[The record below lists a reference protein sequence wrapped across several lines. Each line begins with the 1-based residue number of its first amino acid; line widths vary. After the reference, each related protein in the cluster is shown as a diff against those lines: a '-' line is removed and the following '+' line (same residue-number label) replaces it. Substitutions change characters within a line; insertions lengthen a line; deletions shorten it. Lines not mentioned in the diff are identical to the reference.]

1 MINVYDRNGIALGSF
16 NNDVPFGCPYFED
29 VFVEDS
35 LTQEVSLSFQVPLGR
50 PESKWLDAFS
60 KVTIKDSDGE
70 LRLFNVTEVFED
82 WKHDQAIKQVY
93 AEDVATTELNQTY
106 TQPFRATR
114 LEDAMR
120 SALSESKWEYNIQY
134 NATVDEDN
142 AFEVT
147 DYTKVKGVLTNIMD
161 IFEVSMKFTAVTSMF
176 GIEERVIQV
185 FSNKGNDTGKYF
197 YYDRDLQGLTRN
209 IEFSDVKT
217 AVIPVGKD
225 INGGIVKLND
235 WSPKTPVEGFQK
247 DFTRDF
253 IVDTNAQ
260 EKYGDITTDF
270 RFLLYQNDELSDKT
284 LLYYNAIN
292 ELRKANAPIFTYNL
306 SVLLLEQATGIQ
318 GEEVHLGDIVW
329 FKDSIGDVEIGI
341 EARVVRLEISSS
353 DPSKNTVQFSNFREI
368 SVMDSQDVLDLRKQ
382 LEALGNTVTNQ
393 GNEIAELTLAQ
404 QGILVSLDGK
414 SSISLGPAPNPNPK
428 IGDTWFEPGKDSKG
442 RDTVRIRTYNGTE
455 WVSQFDTE
463 TVNQVGDAVNQAQE
477 DAGTAIQNAAT
488 ATGKAD
494 SAISSANAAA
504 LEAKKAIE
512 GQGNLVNNFSISG
525 NFDRWNTSSLGGLVM
540 QTVPYLNGQDVKALY
555 SSGEANQIYSNT
567 WIPLDP
573 TKMYEVSIW
582 ALSENNQKS
591 FHFGLF
597 SDGEITRVNKNT
609 GVAVANDT
617 NPYFLA
623 GSPAPTGWTKYTG
636 YFAPNGTDPL
646 TLRDAGGNNL
656 NNFIQ
661 TQTNGSFSMRFL
673 NYPTTKPRKMWFA
686 NPSIFEVNPDQM
698 NRNASFKVG
707 MDAISLEVSNK
718 ANKSE
723 VTQLAGQITS
733 TVTELNQVQA
743 GRNFQRNIQVGYA
756 PAPGGT
762 SITKVGTN
770 SLDIKYPGGAVTD
783 AYAWLQEMPELVNGI
798 TYTFKASIILKDS
811 TTSTN
816 TIGLGVRNTG
826 SADKRDIALNKLN
839 YVPVTITFKYVK
851 PPTGSPRVMIFP
863 ITKSEAFTITV
874 KDVSVT
880 EGSSIPSQ
888 WFPSFL
894 DYASQTQIV
903 QLTDQVSIVAQTS
916 EDNKAGISLLTDNIN
931 LMVRKDDVI
940 NQINVST
947 EGILIDGVKTHI
959 TGQTTIDNA
968 VIKDA
973 MISSLTASKLTTGT
987 IDAGIIN
994 VVNLNAAEIKSGT
1007 IQGIDIVGST
1017 ITNNFDYT
1025 EGTNRFIGT
1034 AILSKNKLSFN
1045 YALSGSSTTGLMEI
1059 SPLAVNST
1067 ILNSGA
1073 FVSGWEV
1080 SGSGFYTVAGNP
1092 SAGGS
1097 SLALGM
1103 NGINVLKEGGGIQYQ
1118 FSAEGLNLRPTVGTA
1133 TRNTSIELYGLNT
1146 YIDFHSN
1153 NNTNDYQVRLI
1164 ASGGTS
1170 VNGSGALTAYGT
1182 SFAFMHPNGGGISY
1196 SGNSLQAAGN
1206 QSDINMRPASNG
1218 VLTSRTS
1225 SNVWRPMQASS
1236 FDVQS
1241 DKADKKNIKPLTG
1254 ALWKILSTPVYK
1266 YNRSDEYDFENKH
1279 TGLMLQEAPVDIV
1292 SPSGSIDVYG
1302 VASMAFAGIQDVDY
1316 KFEQS
1321 IEELKEVIKSQQDQI
1336 DHIMN
1341 LLGQI

>member
-1 MINVYDRNGIALGSF
+1 MINVYDRNGVALGSF

-50 PESKWLDAFS
+50 PESKWLDAFT

-82 WKHDQAIKQVY
+82 WNHDQAIKQVY
-93 AEDVATTELNQTY
+93 AEDVATTELNQTF

-147 DYTKVKGVLTNIMD
+147 DYTKVKGVLTNIMK

-235 WSPKTPVEGFQK
+235 WSPTAPVEGFQK

-292 ELRKANAPIFTYNL
+292 ELRKANTPIFTYNL

-318 GEEVHLGDIVW
+318 GEEVRLGDIVW

-393 GNEIAELTLAQ
+393 GNEISELTLAQ

-414 SSISLGPAPNPNPK
+414 SSLSLGPTPNTNPK

-442 RDTVRIRTYNGTE
+442 RDTVRIRTYNGSE

-463 TVNQVGDAVNQAQE
+463 TVNQVGDAVDQAQE
-477 DAGTAIQNAAT
+477 DADTAIQNAAT

-525 NFDRWNTSSLGGLVM
+525 NFDRWTTGSLGGLVI

-555 SSGEANQIYSNT
+555 SSGEADQAYSSAR
-567 WIPLDP
+567 IPLDP

-582 ALSENNQKS
+582 VLSENNQVS
-591 FHFGLF
+591 FRYGLVT
-597 SDGEITRVNKNT
+597 DRGITRVNKNT
-609 GVAVANDT
+609 GVAVPNDT
-617 NPYFLA
+617 NPYFIVSA
-623 GSPAPTGWTKYTG
+623 TAPTAWTKYTG

-646 TLRDAGGNNL
+646 TLKDAGGNNL

-661 TQTNGSFSMRFL
+661 TQTNNSFSMCVL
-673 NYPTTKPRKMWFA
+673 NYPSTKPRKMWFA

-698 NRNASFKVG
+698 NRNASLKVG
-707 MDAISLEVSNK
+707 MDAISTAVSNK
-718 ANKSE
+718 ANQSE

-733 TVTELNQVQA
+733 TVTEL
-743 GRNFQRNIQVGYA
+743 G
-756 PAPGGT
+756 
-762 SITKVGTN
+762 
-770 SLDIKYPGGAVTD
+770 
-783 AYAWLQEMPELVNGI
+783 
-798 TYTFKASIILKDS
+798 
-811 TTSTN
+811 
-816 TIGLGVRNTG
+816 
-826 SADKRDIALNKLN
+826 
-839 YVPVTITFKYVK
+839 
-851 PPTGSPRVMIFP
+851 
-863 ITKSEAFTITV
+863 EA
-874 KDVSVT
+874 
-880 EGSSIPSQ
+880 
-888 WFPSFL
+888 
-894 DYASQTQIV
+894 QTQIV

-931 LMVRKDDVI
+931 LMVKKDDVI
-940 NQINVST
+940 NQINIST

-973 MISSLTASKLTTGT
+973 MISSLTASKLTAGT

-1025 EGTNRFIGT
+1025 EGTNRFIGKS
-1034 AILSKNKLSFN
+1034 ILSKNKLSFN
-1045 YALSGSSTTGLMEI
+1045 YAISGSSTTGLMEI

-1073 FVSGWEV
+1073 FVSGWEI
-1080 SGSGFYTVAGNP
+1080 SGAGFYTVAGNP
-1092 SAGGS
+1092 SSGGS

-1103 NGINVLKEGGGIQYQ
+1103 DGINVIKYGKGIQYQ
-1118 FSAEGLNLRPTVGTA
+1118 FSAEGLNLRPIVGTA
-1133 TRNTSIELYGLNT
+1133 ARNTSIELYGLRT
-1146 YIDFHSN
+1146 YLDFHSN
-1153 NNTNDYQVRLI
+1153 NNTNDYQVRFI
-1164 ASGGTS
+1164 ASGGDSTD
-1170 VNGSGALTAYGT
+1170 GSGVLQAYG
-1182 SFAFMHPNGGGISY
+1182 SKFEFIHPNGGGISF
-1196 SGNSLQAAGN
+1196 SGDSVQAAGN
-1206 QSDINMRPASNG
+1206 TPDINMRPSSSGG
-1218 VLTSRTS
+1218 VHSRTT
-1225 SNVWRPMQASS
+1225 SNVWRPMRASS

-1241 DKADKKNIKPLTG
+1241 DRADKKNIEPLTG
-1254 ALWKILSTPVYK
+1254 ALGKILSTPVYN

-1279 TGLMLQEAPVDIV
+1279 TGLMLQESPVDVI

>member
-1 MINVYDRNGIALGSF
+1 MINVYDRNGVALGSF
-16 NNDVPFGCPYFED
+16 NNDVPHGCPYFDD

-50 PESKWLDAFS
+50 PESKWLDAFT

-82 WKHDQAIKQVY
+82 WNHDQAIKQVY

-306 SVLLLEQATGIQ
+306 LVLLLEQATGIQ

-393 GNEIAELTLAQ
+393 GIEISELTLAQ

-414 SSISLGPAPNPNPK
+414 SSLSLGPTPNTNPK

-442 RDTVRIRTYNGTE
+442 RDTVRIRTYNGSE

-477 DAGTAIQNAAT
+477 DAGIAIQNAAT

-494 SAISSANAAA
+494 SAITKANAAA

-512 GQGNLVNNFSISG
+512 GQGNLVNNFSVSG
-525 NFDRWNTSSLGGLVM
+525 NFDRWSTNPGTALVM
-540 QTVPYLNGQDVKALY
+540 QTVPFLNGQDVKALY
-555 SSGEANQIYSNT
+555 SSGEANQIYRNT
-567 WIPLDP
+567 RIPLDP

-582 ALSENNQKS
+582 VLSENNQVS
-591 FHFGLF
+591 FQFGLETI
-597 SDGEITRVNKNT
+597 GGITRVNKNT
-609 GVAVANDT
+609 GQATTNDT

-623 GSPAPTGWTKYTG
+623 GSPAPTTWTKYTG

-646 TLRDAGGNNL
+646 TLRDAGGNIL

-661 TQTNGSFSMRFL
+661 SQSNGTFSMRIL
-673 NYPTTKPRKMWFA
+673 NYPDTMPRKMWFA

-698 NRNASFKVG
+698 NRNASLKVG
-707 MDAISLEVSNK
+707 MDAISSEVSNK
-718 ANKSE
+718 ANQSE

-733 TVTELNQVQA
+733 TVTEL
-743 GRNFQRNIQVGYA
+743 G
-756 PAPGGT
+756 
-762 SITKVGTN
+762 
-770 SLDIKYPGGAVTD
+770 
-783 AYAWLQEMPELVNGI
+783 
-798 TYTFKASIILKDS
+798 
-811 TTSTN
+811 
-816 TIGLGVRNTG
+816 
-826 SADKRDIALNKLN
+826 
-839 YVPVTITFKYVK
+839 
-851 PPTGSPRVMIFP
+851 
-863 ITKSEAFTITV
+863 EA
-874 KDVSVT
+874 
-880 EGSSIPSQ
+880 
-888 WFPSFL
+888 
-894 DYASQTQIV
+894 QTQIV

-916 EDNKAGISLLTDNIN
+916 EDNKAGITLLTDNIN
-931 LMVRKDDVI
+931 LMVKKDDVI

-973 MISSLTASKLTTGT
+973 MISSLTASKLTAGI
-987 IDAGIIN
+987 IDAGIIH

-1017 ITNNFDYT
+1017 ITNNFEYT

-1034 AILSKNKLSFN
+1034 ALLSKNKLSFN
-1045 YALSGSSTTGLMEI
+1045 YALSGSSTTGIMEI

-1080 SGSGFYTVAGNP
+1080 SGTGFYTVAGNP

-1103 NGINVLKEGGGIQYQ
+1103 DGINVLKEGGGIQYQ

-1164 ASGGTS
+1164 ASGGSST
-1170 VNGSGALTAYGT
+1170 NGSGFLTAYGT
-1182 SFAFMHPNGGGISY
+1182 TFAFMHPNGGGISY

-1218 VLTSRTS
+1218 VLTSRTP

-1254 ALWKILSTPVYK
+1254 ALGKILSTPVYN

-1316 KFEQS
+1316 KFEKS